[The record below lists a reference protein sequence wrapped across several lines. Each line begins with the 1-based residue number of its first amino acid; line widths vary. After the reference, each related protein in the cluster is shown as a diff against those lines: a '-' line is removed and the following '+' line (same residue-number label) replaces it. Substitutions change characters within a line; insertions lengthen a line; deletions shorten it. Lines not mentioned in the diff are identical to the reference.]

1 MSAPA
6 RLPGPKPHWLL
17 GNLREFRADS
27 LDFLRR
33 SAADYGDCVPFRL
46 GTRKLVLVSDP
57 FAIEEVLLTKSREFK
72 KHFALQFTRQLLGNG
87 LLNSEGAFWL
97 RQRRLA
103 QPAFL
108 KERIREYGRMMIEDT
123 RSTIA
128 DWKAGDRK
136 ELTREMNSLTLK
148 IAIRTLFDS
157 DDVRDAAIV
166 QEQLTKSVRL
176 FDERLKSL
184 IQFPLHWPTPRNFR
198 QRRITRALNAVVYR
212 YINQR
217 RGKSLEGRHDLLSL
231 LLQAR
236 DDATDRSG
244 MTDAQLR
251 DEVMTLFLAGHETTA
266 VALSWAWYLICEYPE
281 SDARLA
287 EELRTELGDRD
298 LTADDVPRLKF
309 IEAIVLEAMRLYPP
323 AYLLG
328 REALHNVMV
337 GGHEVAKGV
346 TVFMSQ
352 WVAHRDPRWW
362 PEPERFRPERWL
374 DGSTKDMPKYAYFPF
389 GGGPRICIGNT
400 FAMMETVVVLAEIAR
415 RFRIERMGREPL
427 MPKPSITLRPDRALD
442 VVLKK
447 RD

>member
-1 MSAPA
+1 MHA
-6 RLPGPKPHWLL
+6 LPGPKPHWLL
-17 GNLREFRADS
+17 GNLREFRANS
-27 LDFLRR
+27 LEFLRR
-33 SAADYGDCVPFRL
+33 CAADYGDFVPFRL
-46 GTRKLVLVSDP
+46 GWRKLVLVSDP

-108 KERIREYGRMMIEDT
+108 RDRIREYGRMMIEDT
-123 RSTIA
+123 RSTIGN
-128 DWKAGDRK
+128 WRPGDRK

-148 IAIRTLFDS
+148 IATRTLFDS

-166 QEQLTKSVRL
+166 QEQLTKSIRL
-176 FDERLKSL
+176 FDNRLKSF
-184 IQFPLHWPTPRNFR
+184 IRCPPSWPTPHNLK
-198 QRRITRALNAVVYR
+198 QWRITKALNGVIYR
-212 YINQR
+212 HINQR
-217 RGKSLEGRHDLLSL
+217 RGESLEGRHDLLSL

-244 MTDAQLR
+244 MTDTQLR

-266 VALSWAWYLICEYPE
+266 VALSWAWYLICEHPE
-281 SDARLA
+281 ADARMA
-287 EELRTELGDRD
+287 TELRTELGNRE

-309 IEAIVLEAMRLYPP
+309 TESIVLEAMRLYPP

-328 REALHNVMV
+328 REALHNVTI
-337 GGHEVAKGV
+337 GGCEISQGV

-362 PEPERFRPERWL
+362 PEPDKFRPERWL
-374 DGSTKDMPKYAYFPF
+374 DGSTKEMPKYAYFPF

-400 FAMMETVVVLAEIAR
+400 FAMTETVVLLAEIAR
-415 RFRIERMGREPL
+415 RFRFERTSREPL
-427 MPKPSITLRPDRALD
+427 RPKPSITLRPDRQLD
-442 VVLKK
+442 VVLSE
-447 RD
+447 RR